1 MYFNALIF
9 SFCPDK
15 FLTRFVWILWGFY
28 NGQIFCNLFI
38 LWADIKNN
46 CYWNCCPGPSN
57 RPRPQDKPN
66 LNSWQYP
73 FNKLPC
79 ISSGEGQITK
89 AEADKVEVEERLEEM
104 EKVVVSL
111 QAENRRLQ
119 TMFASGAA
127 ASKSIQVDIYESES

>member
-1 MYFNALIF
+1 MTIPL
-9 SFCPDK
+9 
-15 FLTRFVWILWGFY
+15 
-28 NGQIFCNLFI
+28 
-38 LWADIKNN
+38 
-46 CYWNCCPGPSN
+46 
-57 RPRPQDKPN
+57 
-66 LNSWQYP
+66 
-73 FNKLPC
+73 NKLPC

-127 ASKSIQVDIYESES
+127 ASRSIQVDIYESELEV